1 LVLKNTGTE
10 AITAL
15 TIGYKGRATRLTETR
30 IPIYTVTVNGTANSA
45 LTYSTAEGDL
55 KLKSAVITG
64 LDIQPNKTITISWS
78 SDRGGTAG
86 SARQIGISEVSVQLG
101 ANLTAP
107 TLGVTTVNSGTLA
120 QTTADVSGSVS
131 GDGGAEVTE
140 RGFVYAATSA
150 NADPLVGGTG
160 VNKVADASGGIGS
173 FSAALTG
180 LTANTGYSLK
190 AYAINGQGT
199 SYSSLVTFTTLPTPP
214 TFSGTYT
221 QNFTGFTNLAT
232 LPVGWTAL
240 SSAGVNN
247 YVGEFSS
254 GSSTGGFYGTTNT
267 PGVLGYLHTSSTG
280 TVTNKL
286 TLINGTG
293 GELTS
298 LYVSYK
304 GRVEATNNTR
314 IPIMTVK
321 LNGATVAELEY
332 STASGVDELKSTQV
346 TGLSIA
352 DGAQFTVTW
361 ENDRGLSSGNSRRI
375 GLTDV
380 RVSTSAPNFTPTDIA
395 LSATSIAENNA
406 ADASV
411 GTLSTTDADSS
422 DTHTY
427 TLVSGAGSTDNA
439 SFTISGNSLRAGLA
453 FDFEAKSSY
462 SIRVRTTDLGNNTFE
477 KAFTISVTD
486 VNETPA
492 DTTPPVITLNGDNP
506 LTVLWGLTWI
516 DDYSAFDAGDNA
528 AVTVNR
534 VNPVDTKVPGSY
546 TVTYTASDSQGNSA
560 TNTRIVNVRFAGGG
574 TNKGPDGLPDSLR
587 FAMGADGTNAIDRA
601 LLPTTQVSGN
611 SLVMNY
617 HARPGSSPVDMV
629 PVVSTD
635 LANSN
640 SWSTAGITVT
650 TNGTTNA
657 NGVTLE
663 QRQAT
668 VPTTDGTRKFL
679 RLRATT
685 SQ

>member
-1 LVLKNTGTE
+1 
-10 AITAL
+10 
-15 TIGYKGRATRLTETR
+15 
-30 IPIYTVTVNGTANSA
+30 
-45 LTYSTAEGDL
+45 
-55 KLKSAVITG
+55 
-64 LDIQPNKTITISWS
+64 
-78 SDRGGTAG
+78 
-86 SARQIGISEVSVQLG
+86 
-101 ANLTAP
+101 
-107 TLGVTTVNSGTLA
+107 
-120 QTTADVSGSVS
+120 
-131 GDGGAEVTE
+131 
-140 RGFVYAATSA
+140 
-150 NADPLVGGTG
+150 
-160 VNKVADASGGIGS
+160 
-173 FSAALTG
+173 
-180 LTANTGYSLK
+180 
-190 AYAINGQGT
+190 
-199 SYSSLVTFTTLPTPP
+199 
-214 TFSGTYT
+214 
-221 QNFTGFTNLAT
+221 
-232 LPVGWTAL
+232 
-240 SSAGVNN
+240 
-247 YVGEFSS
+247 
-254 GSSTGGFYGTTNT
+254 
-267 PGVLGYLHTSSTG
+267 
-280 TVTNKL
+280 
-286 TLINGTG
+286 
-293 GELTS
+293 
-298 LYVSYK
+298 
-304 GRVEATNNTR
+304 
-314 IPIMTVK
+314 
-321 LNGATVAELEY
+321 
-332 STASGVDELKSTQV
+332 
-346 TGLSIA
+346 
-352 DGAQFTVTW
+352 
-361 ENDRGLSSGNSRRI
+361 
-375 GLTDV
+375 
-380 RVSTSAPNFTPTDIA
+380 
-395 LSATSIAENNA
+395 
-406 ADASV
+406 V

-462 SIRVRTTDLGNNTFE
+462 SIRVRTTDSKNNTFE

-516 DDYSAFDAGDNA
+516 DDYSAFDAGDSA

-601 LLPTTQVSGN
+601 LLPITQVSGN

-617 HARPGSSPVDMV
+617 HARPGSSPVEMV
-629 PVVSTD
+629 PMVSTD
-635 LANSN
+635 LGNSS

-663 QRQAT
+663 KRQAT

>member
-1 LVLKNTGTE
+1 
-10 AITAL
+10 
-15 TIGYKGRATRLTETR
+15 
-30 IPIYTVTVNGTANSA
+30 
-45 LTYSTAEGDL
+45 
-55 KLKSAVITG
+55 
-64 LDIQPNKTITISWS
+64 
-78 SDRGGTAG
+78 
-86 SARQIGISEVSVQLG
+86 
-101 ANLTAP
+101 
-107 TLGVTTVNSGTLA
+107 
-120 QTTADVSGSVS
+120 
-131 GDGGAEVTE
+131 
-140 RGFVYAATSA
+140 
-150 NADPLVGGTG
+150 
-160 VNKVADASGGIGS
+160 
-173 FSAALTG
+173 
-180 LTANTGYSLK
+180 
-190 AYAINGQGT
+190 
-199 SYSSLVTFTTLPTPP
+199 LVTFTTLPTPP

-332 STASGVDELKSTQV
+332 STASGVDELKSTHV

-395 LSATSIAENNA
+395 LSANSIPENNVIGE
-406 ADASV
+406 SV
-411 GTLSTTDADSS
+411 GTLSSTDPDSS

-427 TLVSGAGSTDNA
+427 SLVSGTGDTDNS
-439 SFTISGNSLRAGLA
+439 SFTIDGSTLKAGVA
-453 FDFEAKSSY
+453 FDFETKSSY

-477 KAFTISVTD
+477 KVFTISVTD
-486 VNETPA
+486 VNENPV

-516 DDYSAFDAGDNA
+516 DEYSAFDAGDNA

-534 VNPVDTKVPGSY
+534 SNPVDTKVPGSY
-546 TVTYTASDSQGNSA
+546 AVIYTASDSQGNSA

-574 TNKGPDGLPDSLR
+574 TNRGPDGLPDAVR

-617 HARPGSSPVDMV
+617 HARPGSSPVNMV
-629 PVVSTD
+629 PVVSTE
-635 LANSN
+635 LGN

-663 QRQAT
+663 KRQAT

>member
-1 LVLKNTGTE
+1 
-10 AITAL
+10 
-15 TIGYKGRATRLTETR
+15 
-30 IPIYTVTVNGTANSA
+30 
-45 LTYSTAEGDL
+45 
-55 KLKSAVITG
+55 
-64 LDIQPNKTITISWS
+64 
-78 SDRGGTAG
+78 
-86 SARQIGISEVSVQLG
+86 
-101 ANLTAP
+101 
-107 TLGVTTVNSGTLA
+107 
-120 QTTADVSGSVS
+120 
-131 GDGGAEVTE
+131 
-140 RGFVYAATSA
+140 
-150 NADPLVGGTG
+150 
-160 VNKVADASGGIGS
+160 
-173 FSAALTG
+173 
-180 LTANTGYSLK
+180 
-190 AYAINGQGT
+190 
-199 SYSSLVTFTTLPTPP
+199 
-214 TFSGTYT
+214 
-221 QNFTGFTNLAT
+221 
-232 LPVGWTAL
+232 
-240 SSAGVNN
+240 
-247 YVGEFSS
+247 
-254 GSSTGGFYGTTNT
+254 
-267 PGVLGYLHTSSTG
+267 
-280 TVTNKL
+280 
-286 TLINGTG
+286 
-293 GELTS
+293 
-298 LYVSYK
+298 
-304 GRVEATNNTR
+304 
-314 IPIMTVK
+314 
-321 LNGATVAELEY
+321 
-332 STASGVDELKSTQV
+332 
-346 TGLSIA
+346 
-352 DGAQFTVTW
+352 
-361 ENDRGLSSGNSRRI
+361 
-375 GLTDV
+375 
-380 RVSTSAPNFTPTDIA
+380 
-395 LSATSIAENNA
+395 
-406 ADASV
+406 
-411 GTLSTTDADSS
+411 
-422 DTHTY
+422 
-427 TLVSGAGSTDNA
+427 
-439 SFTISGNSLRAGLA
+439 LA

-486 VNETPA
+486 VNENPV